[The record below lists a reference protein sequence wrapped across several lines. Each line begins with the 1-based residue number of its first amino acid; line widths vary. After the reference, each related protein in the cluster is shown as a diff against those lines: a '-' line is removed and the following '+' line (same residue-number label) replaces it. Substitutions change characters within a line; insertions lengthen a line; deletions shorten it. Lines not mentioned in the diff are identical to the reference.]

1 MERSIRALAL
11 AAVFMLGAS
20 FTLPPVPDGDCSITD
35 DLKIEGI
42 VAVDETGESVLQG
55 KIHNSSTYM
64 EYSNVIIKADLCDI
78 QGNVIA
84 SQAIE
89 LTEDIEKDEV
99 EEFTIPVDAIAKVSG
114 VEYTIVCADRD
125 FAGLGY

>member
-1 MERSIRALAL
+1 
-11 AAVFMLGAS
+11 
-20 FTLPPVPDGDCSITD
+20 
-35 DLKIEGI
+35 
-42 VAVDETGESVLQG
+42 
-55 KIHNSSTYM
+55 M
-64 EYSNVIIKADLCDI
+64 EYSNVIIKADLCDTN
-78 QGNVIA
+78 GNVIA

-99 EEFTIPVDAIAKVSG
+99 EEFIIPVEAIAKVSA